1 MEEIFIHV
9 TTRDD
14 CDAFIE
20 EIKLNL
26 TQLEGKEL
34 RIEMFFIK
42 YADTQLKC
50 SKRIEEL
57 KMELAHIHSYL
68 DIIRNDAT
76 LEGLQLKKLTIEL
89 KLIHLERELTRQTK
103 ASLAQK
109 HLDLLLLKHKI
120 QFLNKVLTLAQKRK
134 AEL

>member
-9 TTRDD
+9 TTRED

-57 KMELAHIHSYL
+57 KMELAHIHGYL
-68 DIIRNDAT
+68 DIITSDVT

-103 ASLAQK
+103 SSLAQK
-109 HLDLLLLKHKI
+109 HLDLLLLKQKI

>member
-42 YADTQLKC
+42 YADIQLKC

-68 DIIRNDAT
+68 DIITNDAT
-76 LEGLQLKKLTIEL
+76 LQGL
-89 KLIHLERELTRQTK
+89 
-103 ASLAQK
+103 
-109 HLDLLLLKHKI
+109 
-120 QFLNKVLTLAQKRK
+120 
-134 AEL
+134 